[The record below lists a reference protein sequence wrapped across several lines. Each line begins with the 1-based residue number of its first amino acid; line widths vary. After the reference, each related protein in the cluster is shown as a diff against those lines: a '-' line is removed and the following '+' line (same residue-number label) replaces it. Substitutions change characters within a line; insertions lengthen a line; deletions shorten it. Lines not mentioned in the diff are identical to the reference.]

1 MNGTLK
7 KCYVGHDA
15 WLTCSSHAL
24 STEKQEVMG
33 LLLGRW
39 LLDRRGVGTVA
50 IVESAMVL
58 ARTDRRKDRVEVG
71 YEQLA
76 AASEMAEQ
84 QGRRSGRE
92 VLSYITYC
100 LEYANHEQTTH
111 HTCHNSI
118 AQHSSCFFKILLQCR
133 VIGWYHSHPHITVE
147 PSHVDVRTQGQYQA
161 MDPAFLGLIFS
172 CFSTV

>member
-7 KCYVGHDA
+7 KCFVGHDA
-15 WLTCSSHAL
+15 WLTCSSHAM

-39 LLDRRGVGTVA
+39 LVDARGVGTVA
-50 IVESAMVL
+50 VVESAMVL

-92 VLSYITYC
+92 VNRSLSP
-100 LEYANHEQTTH
+100 L
-111 HTCHNSI
+111 HTPCGRGS
-118 AQHSSCFFKILLQCR
+118 KG
-133 VIGWYHSHPHITVE
+133 V
-147 PSHVDVRTQGQYQA
+147 
-161 MDPAFLGLIFS
+161 PACWLGLCSQPLWCLSLPINALVCVFV
-172 CFSTV
+172 CV

>member
-7 KCYVGHDA
+7 KCFVGHDA
-15 WLTCSSHAL
+15 WLTCSSHAM

-39 LLDRRGVGTVA
+39 LVDARGVGTVA
-50 IVESAMVL
+50 VVESAMVL

-92 VLSYITYC
+92 VNRSLSPLHTPCGRGSKGVPACWLGFSAHNPSGAC
-100 LEYANHEQTTH
+100 L
-111 HTCHNSI
+111 CLLMPWFVCLCV
-118 AQHSSCFFKILLQCR
+118 SS
-133 VIGWYHSHPHITVE
+133 
-147 PSHVDVRTQGQYQA
+147 A
-161 MDPAFLGLIFS
+161 A
-172 CFSTV
+172 

>member
-1 MNGTLK
+1 
-7 KCYVGHDA
+7 
-15 WLTCSSHAL
+15 
-24 STEKQEVMG
+24 MG

-92 VLSYITYC
+92 V
-100 LEYANHEQTTH
+100 
-111 HTCHNSI
+111 
-118 AQHSSCFFKILLQCR
+118 
-133 VIGWYHSHPHITVE
+133 
-147 PSHVDVRTQGQYQA
+147 
-161 MDPAFLGLIFS
+161 
-172 CFSTV
+172 